1 MESLLNRSKLHHYQ
15 TYCIDFIKNKPVSA
29 VFLDCGLGK
38 TIISL
43 TAIYDLALDKFE
55 VGRIL
60 VVAPLRVT
68 MVWPSEIKK
77 WEHLKGLSYSV
88 AVGTERE
95 RNRAAP
101 KQESV

>member
-43 TAIYDLALDKFE
+43 TAIYDLALD
-55 VGRIL
+55 
-60 VVAPLRVT
+60 
-68 MVWPSEIKK
+68 
-77 WEHLKGLSYSV
+77 
-88 AVGTERE
+88 
-95 RNRAAP
+95 
-101 KQESV
+101 